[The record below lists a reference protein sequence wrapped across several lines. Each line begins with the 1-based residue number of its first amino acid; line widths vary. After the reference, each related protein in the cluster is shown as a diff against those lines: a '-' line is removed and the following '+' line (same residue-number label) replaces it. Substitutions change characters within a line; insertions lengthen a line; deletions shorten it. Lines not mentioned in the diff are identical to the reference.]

1 MLTRAVLTLNRLYCS
16 FPHTFLTLYSRF
28 TGWSGVPALLS
39 CAEEDDGCNGCT
51 ETSSRYPNSQEYL
64 SRKDGGNED
73 GGDGSERG
81 RVLGKKELMRVL
93 YQVCWEEL
101 VRKTK
106 KKKRSLSSYCY

>member
-1 MLTRAVLTLNRLYCS
+1 
-16 FPHTFLTLYSRF
+16 
-28 TGWSGVPALLS
+28 VPALLS

-51 ETSSRYPNSQEYL
+51 ETSSRYAHSQEYL
-64 SRKDGGNED
+64 SRKDGGNEDGGDED

-101 VRKTK
+101 VRKPP